1 MIIGD
6 WLFFMNM
13 IYDFFL
19 NDSGTAIV
27 MTLLLITLVV
37 IIPIYFYIRRR
48 VLRKRLI
55 DRAKKAS
62 RKTYENRL
70 ALDRNRKSHH
80 WENDH

>member
-27 MTLLLITLVV
+27 MTLLLTTLVV